1 MACRLDIECAFSP
14 ANALTD
20 GVDDLLAHIIEI
32 AVRTRPDATG
42 RIRLPT
48 ERELCEQLHV
58 QRPTLRERLTML
70 ETLGFIH
77 RQQGSG
83 TYLALPNSKFLQF
96 YFEVARK
103 LGFLQLPEIQRAM
116 EMMGVEMAAAAAIQ
130 ATSEDFD
137 AMERVLAK
145 LMTSDGIEA
154 LVDGQFQ
161 FHACLARACHN
172 PVLVIVVD
180 ALASVI
186 RSVIAHRLGVLSM
199 VKGAFQRNVDAYA
212 SLLDALKER
221 EPELA
226 RSALQECYALWRRE
240 ESKISLLYVQE

>member
-1 MACRLDIECAFSP
+1 
-14 ANALTD
+14 LTD
-20 GVDDLLAHIIEI
+20 GVDDLLARIIEI
-32 AVRTRPDATG
+32 AVRTRPDASG

-48 ERELCEQLHV
+48 ERDLSEQLNV
-58 QRPTLRERLTML
+58 QRPTLRERLTVL

-83 TYLALPNSKFLQF
+83 TYLTLPNSKFLQF

-103 LGFLQLPEIQRAM
+103 LGFLQLGEIQRAM
-116 EMMGVEMAAAAAIQ
+116 EMIGLEMASTAAIQ
-130 ATSEDFD
+130 ARAEDFA

-145 LMTSDGIEA
+145 LEASDGVEA
-154 LVDGQFQ
+154 LVDGQFE

-172 PVLVIVVD
+172 PVLVIIID

-186 RSVIAHRLGVLSM
+186 RSVIAQRLGVLAM
-199 VKGAFQRNVDAYA
+199 VKGAFARNVDAYV
-212 SLLDALKER
+212 SLVDALKER

>member
-1 MACRLDIECAFSP
+1 
-14 ANALTD
+14 LTD
-20 GVDDLLAHIIEI
+20 AVDDLLARIIEI
-32 AVRTRPDATG
+32 AVRTRPDASG

-48 ERELCEQLHV
+48 ERDLCEQLQV

-83 TYLALPNSKFLQF
+83 TYLTLPNSRFLQF

-116 EMMGVEMAAAAAIQ
+116 QMMGLEMASTAAIHG
-130 ATSEDFD
+130 TSEDFA

-145 LMTSDGIEA
+145 LMASDGVEA
-154 LVDGQFQ
+154 LVDGQFE
-161 FHACLARACHN
+161 FHAGLARACHN
-172 PVLVIVVD
+172 PVLVIVID

-186 RSVIAHRLGVLSM
+186 RSVIAQRLGVLAM
-199 VKGAFQRNVDAYA
+199 VRGAFERNVDAYA

-226 RSALQECYALWRRE
+226 RSALQECYALWQRE
-240 ESKISLLYVQE
+240 EAKVSLLYVQE

>member
-1 MACRLDIECAFSP
+1 
-14 ANALTD
+14 LTD
-20 GVDDLLAHIIEI
+20 GVDDLLSRIIEI
-32 AVRTRPDATG
+32 AVRTRPDASG

-48 ERELCEQLHV
+48 ERELSEQLQV

-77 RQQGSG
+77 RHQGSG
-83 TYLALPNSKFLQF
+83 TYLTLPNSKFLQF

-103 LGFLQLPEIQRAM
+103 LGFLQLTEIQRAM
-116 EMMGVEMAAAAAIQ
+116 EMMGLEMASAAAIQ
-130 ATSEDFD
+130 ATSEDFAAMD
-137 AMERVLAK
+137 AVLAK
-145 LMTSDGIEA
+145 LQASTAVEA
-154 LVDGQFQ
+154 LVDGQFE

-172 PVLVIVVD
+172 PVLVIVID

-199 VKGAFQRNVDAYA
+199 VKGAFERNVDAYA
-212 SLLDALKER
+212 GLLDALKER

-226 RSALQECYALWRRE
+226 RSSLQECYALWRRE
-240 ESKISLLYVQE
+240 ESKISLLYVQD